1 MPSLLLDPLPSRER
15 DSGLE
20 LTMELRLDYLFF
32 SNCDSIDARARSRK
46 LALCLDQMLTKQ

>member
-32 SNCDSIDARARSRK
+32 SNCDSINARARSRK
-46 LALCLDQMLTKQ
+46 LALCLDQMLTKK